1 MKKHTIKLLT
11 LAFTLA
17 AILTLTGCPGPVNN
31 SPVVPEYTITVNVT
45 HGTAEIVTN
54 GTPAENPAKAKAGD
68 TVTITATAEE
78 GFIFDGASSAFN
90 IPDCS
95 LTSDGTV
102 ITWNFSMFTE
112 DVVINVTFKH
122 EHIWEEITTDETKA
136 ATCTEDGL
144 AVYKCK
150 TCGAIEERTTNKL
163 GHYWVLENENDDTH
177 KCTNCETTAHHT
189 FIAGGCDKCGAYEH
203 NKEDDYQIKAY
214 VYSSE
219 EDALNDKNKRVLY
232 FSFPNDTTGIP
243 QIVIGKNGPEINIGD
258 LIQMKSG
265 YAGKTVKYFSFQIN
279 WFLQDIEEK
288 REYPSESIPLTDL
301 ENKDLSNNNSPIY
314 IVV

>member
-1 MKKHTIKLLT
+1 MSAILYINKTLLLRRKENMKHTIKLLT
-11 LAFTLA
+11 LAFMLA

-122 EHIWEEITTDETKA
+122 EHIWEEITIDETKA

-150 TCGAIEERTTNKL
+150 TCGA
-163 GHYWVLENENDDTH
+163 
-177 KCTNCETTAHHT
+177 A
-189 FIAGGCDKCGAYEH
+189 
-203 NKEDDYQIKAY
+203 
-214 VYSSE
+214 
-219 EDALNDKNKRVLY
+219 
-232 FSFPNDTTGIP
+232 
-243 QIVIGKNGPEINIGD
+243 
-258 LIQMKSG
+258 
-265 YAGKTVKYFSFQIN
+265 
-279 WFLQDIEEK
+279 
-288 REYPSESIPLTDL
+288 
-301 ENKDLSNNNSPIY
+301 
-314 IVV
+314 

>member
-1 MKKHTIKLLT
+1 M
-11 LAFTLA
+11 LAT
-17 AILTLTGCPGPVNN
+17 ILTLTGCPGPVNT
-31 SPVVPEYTITVNVT
+31 VVPEYTITVNVT

-163 GHYWVLENENDDTH
+163 GHDWVLNENTYTDKCNRCGDT
-177 KCTNCETTAHHT
+177 HT
-189 FIAGGCDKCGAYEH
+189 FIAGGCDKCGEFKYSGTQVKVYVYTF
-203 NKEDDYQIKAY
+203 NKEK
-214 VYSSE
+214 E
-219 EDALNDKNKRVLY
+219 LNDLGILY
-232 FSFPNDTTGIP
+232 YSFEETDKTMELNDLLHLKPEYKDYTVAYCRYQFFPTSDSKYILTS
-243 QIVIGKNGPEINIGD
+243 NGRYSPWED
-258 LIQMKSG
+258 KL
-265 YAGKTVKYFSFQIN
+265 
-279 WFLQDIEEK
+279 
-288 REYPSESIPLTDL
+288 
-301 ENKDLSNNNSPIY
+301 NSPIG
-314 IVV
+314 IIIEPQTN